1 MPSPWGE
8 GPPVLV
14 VDGVFGPKTQQWVT
28 GFQGAAGLVSD
39 GIVGPLTW
47 QALIGGLFSG

>member
-1 MPSPWGE
+1 M
-8 GPPVLV
+8 LV
-14 VDGVFGPKTQQWVT
+14 VDGVFGPKTQQWVAA
-28 GFQGAAGLVSD
+28 FQGAAGLVPD